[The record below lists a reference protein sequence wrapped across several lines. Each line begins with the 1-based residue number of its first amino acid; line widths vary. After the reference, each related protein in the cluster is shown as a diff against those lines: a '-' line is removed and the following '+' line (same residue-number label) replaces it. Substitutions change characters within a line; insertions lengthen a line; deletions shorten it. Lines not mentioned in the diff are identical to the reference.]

1 MANKPRSTPQKPPA
15 LRVVPLSPNSAH
27 RAPPEHLSEAMRS
40 WWIVVLEGYDLD
52 DHHLRLLE
60 AAADSWDR
68 MVQARDALA
77 EHGLT
82 FTDDR
87 GTPKARPEVAI
98 ERDSRI
104 AFARLV
110 RELDL
115 DEAPPPEPRGR
126 PPRLRSNRRL

>member
-1 MANKPRSTPQKPPA
+1 MASKTQPEPPPVRVIPVRTRNEPPA
-15 LRVVPLSPNSAH
+15 YLSD
-27 RAPPEHLSEAMRS
+27 AMKA
-40 WWIVVLEGYDLD
+40 WWIGVLEGFDLD
-52 DHHLRLLE
+52 QHHLHLLE
-60 AAADSWDR
+60 AACTSWDR
-68 MVQARDALA
+68 MTEARTAIA

-115 DEAPPPEPRGR
+115 DDAPPPEPRGR
-126 PPRLRSNRRL
+126 PPGIRSNRR